1 MHFCAKCSQN
11 LLEPKHFFKSVVLT
25 PRFTRNR
32 QALVSRDLFLF
43 PVSKYNNICGLST
56 AWHRVKCYMHCVR
69 VISKLSEGKGYD
81 LVELQCDSYD
91 VWVFFDRLQMA
102 FFELHDKHHP
112 ISGLEHVIKVLVEIR
127 LSDLCKILVWR
138 EMSCSDR
145 YLMPH
150 SSTMPVDILQNRH
163 ASVVDADFDEVGG
176 VYLAKIIIS
185 SLMVQY
191 IGRNL
196 DNHCLAEREKR
207 QLERQIR

>member
-11 LLEPKHFFKSVVLT
+11 LLEPKHFFNSVVLT

-81 LVELQCDSYD
+81 LVELQRDSYD

-112 ISGLEHVIKVLVEIR
+112 ISGLEHVIKVWVEIR

-176 VYLAKIIIS
+176 CILRKLSFPRLWCKI
-185 SLMVQY
+185 L
-191 IGRNL
+191 GGT
-196 DNHCLAEREKR
+196 
-207 QLERQIR
+207 